1 MTPVRV
7 TGTTDPAEIAAVL
20 AAVSSARAEQ
30 PQQGAYERW
39 RRARVTALRRTLNN
53 G

>member
-20 AAVSSARAEQ
+20 AAVSSARVRQPEQ
-30 PQQGAYERW
+30 SAYERW
-39 RRARVTALRRTLNN
+39 RRGRVAAVRKALNN
-53 G
+53 C